1 MDVVADDIGLVTST
15 DVVTYVT
22 GSEAV
27 SPSSENH
34 QVTSGTRDG
43 QGTIHPQL
51 QLGIFSDEHDLIT
64 LQCRREQGS
73 IDPEKESVGSA
84 RNSVKKKAS
93 GQSVL
98 ARKVS
103 NKKFANGDIFTGLVD
118 VMTGFPLQGQLKS
131 AKSGDAYEGP
141 FSQGQR
147 HGNGAVLT
155 KRDGTKFLGR
165 YVDKQL
171 HDIFF
176 RRWTIYLMCDGT
188 EVIVHEFGGCNDLL
202 TVLYPPV
209 SSTGF

>member
-27 SPSSENH
+27 SPSSNNH
-34 QVTSGTRDG
+34 QVTYGSRDG
-43 QGTIHPQL
+43 QGSIQPQL
-51 QLGIFSDEHDLIT
+51 DLGGFSDDHGLIT
-64 LQCRREQGS
+64 LKCYREQDS
-73 IDPEKESVGSA
+73 FDPEKESVRSA
-84 RNSVKKKAS
+84 QSSVKNKAS

-131 AKSGDAYEGP
+131 AKSGDSYEGP
-141 FSQGQR
+141 FSQGRR

-165 YVDKQL
+165 YVNNQL
-171 HDIFF
+171 YYI
-176 RRWTIYLMCDGT
+176 
-188 EVIVHEFGGCNDLL
+188 
-202 TVLYPPV
+202 LYCK
-209 SSTGF
+209 SS